1 MLIALTVFVVLA
13 AAFLI
18 MLGVRRQRRAAAVA
32 ELANR
37 MGSFATREEMVA
49 DAGPIRQKERNNA
62 LARSLEDLTQGG
74 SIAERAAALL
84 ARADAS
90 LTVGEYL
97 LLRLGVAFGG
107 LALAFLLFAG
117 SPIAFRFLLGIVF
130 AFIGSVLPAIYFGRK
145 ARKRQQLFIEQL
157 GDTISLMGNSL
168 RAGYSLL
175 QTMEMVSRESPYP
188 IGSEFG
194 RVVREMGLGISNEE
208 ALQNLLRRIP
218 SPDLDLLVTAI
229 NIQHEVG
236 GNLAQILAIIGQ
248 TIRDRVKIKGDIA
261 VLTAQQQISAYVISG
276 LPILLGLGMFA
287 MNRSYMLQ
295 MFSWPWL
302 CMPIGAVVLA
312 MFGFFVMKKIT
323 AIEV

>member
-1 MLIALTVFVVLA
+1 MGAMLIALTVFVILA

-18 MLGVRRQRRAAAVA
+18 MLGVRRQRRAAALA

-287 MNRSYMLQ
+287 MNRS
-295 MFSWPWL
+295 
-302 CMPIGAVVLA
+302 
-312 MFGFFVMKKIT
+312 
-323 AIEV
+323 

>member
-1 MLIALTVFVVLA
+1 MLIALTIFVVLA

>member
-49 DAGPIRQKERNNA
+49 DAGPIRQKEPNNA

-287 MNRSYMLQ
+287 MNPSYMLQ